1 MANGYWTNHGQLTEA
16 ELAAV
21 QLAVANGIATYA
33 AGEIE
38 KLAGIPNIA
47 PLLALAEVTAYPRP
61 FTLYQAGGLGVF
73 TQPAATWTSVTASN
87 NGSGKLRLSS
97 AGIHGLA
104 TTGRKIYVGFATTG
118 SGLHEIATI
127 VNTTALDFTTDFSA
141 VSGAVTVYVENT
153 QSKCLDE
160 VCTIPGGV
168 MGPNGSLD
176 IMFLGKMT
184 TGGTRYLYWKL
195 DGSTISEAS
204 WSGGSDNLAHGET
217 HMSNMGSESAQ
228 MASPSRYNTAAS
240 SYTSVAKNTANDLV
254 LSLELRVPTADTYI
268 NLDNIRVTL
277 TPGL

>member
-1 MANGYWTNHGQLTEA
+1 MANGYWTSHGQLTEA

-127 VNTTALDFTTDFSA
+127 VNTTDLDFTTDYSA
-141 VSGAVTVYVENT
+141 VSGAVTVYVANT
-153 QSKCLDE
+153 ESLCLDE
-160 VCTIPGGV
+160 VCTLPGGV
-168 MGPNGSLD
+168 VGQNGRVICSFVGESSAAASKY
-176 IMFLGKMT
+176 MYWRLGGSTVSEGVWSGADLLMTGEAIICNKGSEAAQVTTPFRYNAATTTYPTTKDT
-184 TGGTRYLYWKL
+184 TG
-195 DGSTISEAS
+195 
-204 WSGGSDNLAHGET
+204 
-217 HMSNMGSESAQ
+217 
-228 MASPSRYNTAAS
+228 
-240 SYTSVAKNTANDLV
+240 DLV
-254 LSLELRVPTADTYI
+254 VSLRLRVPNADNYI
-268 NLDNIRVTL
+268 SLDNISITVI
-277 TPGL
+277 PGL